1 MGLDEIL
8 EEINKVVE
16 NLNYKNSIK
25 FIEELV
31 QRFMNFKYVK
41 CTLKSKY
48 KELNMKNILKI
59 I

>member
-25 FIEELV
+25 FIEELERLEERGNYRWYAMENYTV
-31 QRFMNFKYVK
+31 
-41 CTLKSKY
+41 L
-48 KELNMKNILKI
+48 I
-59 I
+59 

>member
-25 FIEELV
+25 FIEELE
-31 QRFMNFKYVK
+31 RLEERGNYR
-41 CTLKSKY
+41 
-48 KELNMKNILKI
+48 
-59 I
+59 